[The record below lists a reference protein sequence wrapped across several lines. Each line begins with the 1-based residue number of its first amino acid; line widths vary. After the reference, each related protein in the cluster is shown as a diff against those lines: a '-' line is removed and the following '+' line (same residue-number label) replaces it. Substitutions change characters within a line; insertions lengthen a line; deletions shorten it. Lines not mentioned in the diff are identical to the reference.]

1 MVSLS
6 VHVGICIW
14 AVQYFRRIRFLLRL
28 ILIDD
33 GSVFL
38 NIMSELNVI
47 WGRLAI
53 SDCIFPVFSLSCAT
67 QILAT
72 VILK

>member
-1 MVSLS
+1 M
-6 VHVGICIW
+6 
-14 AVQYFRRIRFLLRL
+14 LRL

-72 VILK
+72 VIFIKIDICFEDEASVVVERHVG

>member
-1 MVSLS
+1 M
-6 VHVGICIW
+6 
-14 AVQYFRRIRFLLRL
+14 LRL

-53 SDCIFPVFSLSCAT
+53 SDCIFPVFPSLCHAAFGDGNIKIDICFEDEASS
-67 QILAT
+67 
-72 VILK
+72 VVV